1 MFNTNS
7 FRDET
12 NFQDQPRSNLTFSQK
27 TEYYWQKYKLHI
39 IVVLFLACLF
49 GSLLHPVI
57 HQKETILSIAY
68 INAFPNVADEI
79 IINDFETYLQLNCEK
94 QQVLLDTTYYIDNNS
109 SSPYARNYSQSFS
122 TKANSGKF
130 DVVLADSDNF
140 DVFGNQG
147 FFQNLSNVLSE
158 KELQQY
164 KDRLYYIDFPDDD
177 SDKKIPIGIK
187 INKSSQICKTSCYP
201 NMDAYF
207 GIMAGTKR
215 VDYALSYL
223 NYLEH

>member
-1 MFNTNS
+1 MFNPNS

-12 NFQDQPRSNLTFSQK
+12 NFQDQPRSNLTFSQRA
-27 TEYYWQKYKLHI
+27 EYYWQKYKLHI
-39 IVVLFLACLF
+39 IVTVLLACLF

-68 INAFPNVADEI
+68 INAFPNVTDEV

-94 QQVLLDTTYYIDNNS
+94 QQVLLDSTYYIDNDS
-109 SSPYARNYSQSFS
+109 SSPYAKNYSQIFS
-122 TKANSGKF
+122 SKADAGKF
-130 DVVLADSDNF
+130 DVVLADTINF
-140 DVFGNQG
+140 EFFGTLG
-147 FFQNLSNVLSE
+147 FFQNLSNILSE
-158 KELQQY
+158 KELKQY
-164 KDRLYYIDFPDDD
+164 EDRLYYIDFPGDDTD
-177 SDKKIPIGIK
+177 QKIPIGIK

-207 GIMAGTKR
+207 GIMTGTKR

-223 NYLEH
+223 KYLEH